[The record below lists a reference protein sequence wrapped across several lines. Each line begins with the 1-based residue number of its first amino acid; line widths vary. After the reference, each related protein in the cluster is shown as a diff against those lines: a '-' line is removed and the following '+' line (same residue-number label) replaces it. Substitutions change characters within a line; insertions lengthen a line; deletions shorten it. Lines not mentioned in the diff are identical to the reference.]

1 MNKTQ
6 KYYNKN
12 YKSLIEQYNSIKTT
26 PLNQLFNKYIKPKH
40 KVLDIGFGSGRDL
53 RYIHQSLKADC
64 YGVDSC
70 QGFIDDLGKDEYFRD
85 KLFLAQLPNLNLD
98 IGFRFDVIVLV
109 AVLMHLRRDEIVKS
123 IESIK
128 KYLVDGGVV
137 IISYSIA
144 PREDDDRFFE
154 DLRGGVIEEM
164 FLNGGFRL
172 VEEME
177 SLDSL
182 GREIGWRSGVY
193 ELFIPNI

>member
-26 PLNQLFNKYIKPKH
+26 PLNQLFDKYIKPKY

-53 RYIHQSLKADC
+53 RYIQQSLKAEC

-70 QGFIDDLGKDEYFRD
+70 QGFIDDLGKDKYFRD
-85 KLFLAQLPNLNLD
+85 KLFLAQLPNLKLD
-98 IGFRFDVIVLV
+98 IDFRFDVIILV
-109 AVLMHLRRDEIVKS
+109 AVLMHLSRDEIVKS
-123 IESIK
+123 IKNIK
-128 KYLVDGGVV
+128 KYLVGGGVV

-144 PREDDDRFFE
+144 PREDEERFFE

-164 FLNGGFRL
+164 FLNGGFQL
-172 VEEME
+172 VEDID

-182 GREIGWRSGVY
+182 GRRIEWRSRVY
-193 ELFIPNI
+193 SL